1 MVKIICGAK
10 GKGKTKEMLSLAA
23 QAVKDVDGSV
33 VYIDKSD
40 QHMYELNNQIRLIDI
55 SEYPVKSSDSF
66 LGFVSGLLAGTHDIE
81 MVFIDSLLKLSALT
95 ASEIATII
103 DKLDALST
111 DVEFVVSISAN
122 KDDLPDS
129 VQDKIVFSC

>member
-10 GKGKTKEMLSLAA
+10 GKGKTKEMLTLAA

-40 QHMYELNNQIRLIDI
+40 QHMYELNNQIRRIDI
-55 SEYPVKSSDSF
+55 SEYPVNSSDSF
-66 LGFVSGLLAGTHDIE
+66 LGFVSGLLAGNHDIE

-95 ASEIATII
+95 ASEIATIV

>member
-1 MVKIICGAK
+1 MC
-10 GKGKTKEMLSLAA
+10 
-23 QAVKDVDGSV
+23 
-33 VYIDKSD
+33 
-40 QHMYELNNQIRLIDI
+40 H
-55 SEYPVKSSDSF
+55 SF
-66 LGFVSGLLAGTHDIE
+66 LE
-81 MVFIDSLLKLSALT
+81 REK
-95 ASEIATII
+95 EIATII

>member
-10 GKGKTKEMLSLAA
+10 GKGKTKEMLTLAE
-23 QAVKDVDGSV
+23 QSVKDVDGSV

-66 LGFVSGLLAGTHDIE
+66 LGFVSGLLAGNHDIE

-95 ASEIATII
+95 ASEIATIV

>member
-10 GKGKTKEMLSLAA
+10 GKGKTKEMLTLAA

-55 SEYPVKSSDSF
+55 SEYPVESSDSF
-66 LGFVSGLLAGTHDIE
+66 LGFVSGLLAGNHDIE

-95 ASEIATII
+95 AAEIATIV
-103 DKLDALST
+103 DKLDALSS

>member
-10 GKGKTKEMLSLAA
+10 GKGKTKEMLTLAA
-23 QAVKDVDGSV
+23 QSIKDVDGSV

-40 QHMYELNNQIRLIDI
+40 QHIYELNNQIRLIDI
-55 SEYPVKSSDSF
+55 SEYPVKSSESF
-66 LGFVSGLLAGTHDIE
+66 LGFVSGLLAGNHDIE

-103 DKLDALST
+103 DKLDALSN

>member
-10 GKGKTKEMLSLAA
+10 GKGKTKEMLTLAA

-40 QHMYELNNQIRLIDI
+40 QHIYELNNQIRLIDI

-66 LGFVSGLLAGTHDIE
+66 LGFVSGLLAGNHDIE

>member
-66 LGFVSGLLAGTHDIE
+66 LGFVSGLLAGNHDIE

-95 ASEIATII
+95 ASEIATIV
-103 DKLDALST
+103 DKLDALSS

>member
-10 GKGKTKEMLSLAA
+10 GKGKTKEMLTLAD
-23 QAVKDVDGSV
+23 QAVKDVDGSI

-55 SEYPVKSSDSF
+55 SEYPVASSDSF
-66 LGFVSGLLAGTHDIE
+66 LGFVSGLLAGNHDIE

-95 ASEIATII
+95 AAEIATIV
-103 DKLDALST
+103 DKLDALSS

>member
-66 LGFVSGLLAGTHDIE
+66 LGFVSGLLAGNHDIE

-95 ASEIATII
+95 ASEIATIV
-103 DKLDALST
+103 DKLDALSS
-111 DVEFVVSISAN
+111 DVEFVVCISAN

>member
-1 MVKIICGAK
+1 MIKIICGAK
-10 GKGKTKEMLSLAA
+10 GKGKTKEMLRLAD
-23 QAVKDVDGSV
+23 QAIKDVDGSV

-66 LGFVSGLLAGTHDIE
+66 LGFVSGLLAGNHDIE
-81 MVFIDSLLKLSALT
+81 MVFVDSLLKLSALS
-95 ASEIATII
+95 ASEIATIV
-103 DKLDALST
+103 DKLDALKT
-111 DVEFVVSISAN
+111 DVEFIVSISAN

>member
-10 GKGKTKEMLSLAA
+10 GKGKTKEMLTLAA
-23 QAVKDVDGSV
+23 QAVNDVDGSV

-66 LGFVSGLLAGTHDIE
+66 LGFVSGLLAGNHDIE

-95 ASEIATII
+95 ASEIATIV

>member
-10 GKGKTKEMLSLAA
+10 GKGKTKEMLTLAA

-66 LGFVSGLLAGTHDIE
+66 LGFVSGLLAGNHDIE

-95 ASEIATII
+95 ASEIATIV
-103 DKLDALST
+103 DKLDALSS

-122 KDDLPDS
+122 KYDLPDS

>member
-10 GKGKTKEMLSLAA
+10 GKGKTKEMLTLAA
-23 QAVKDVDGSV
+23 QAIQDVDGSV

-40 QHMYELNNQIRLIDI
+40 QHIYELNNQIRLIDI
-55 SEYPVKSSDSF
+55 SEYPVKSSESF
-66 LGFVSGLLAGTHDIE
+66 LGFVSGLLAGNHDIE

-95 ASEIATII
+95 ASEIATIV
-103 DKLDALST
+103 DKLDALSN

>member
-10 GKGKTKEMLSLAA
+10 GKGKTKEMLTLAA

-66 LGFVSGLLAGTHDIE
+66 LGFVSGLLAGKHDIE

>member
-10 GKGKTKEMLSLAA
+10 GKGKTKEMLTLAE
-23 QAVKDVDGSV
+23 QSVKDVDGSV

-55 SEYPVKSSDSF
+55 SEYPVKSSESF
-66 LGFVSGLLAGTHDIE
+66 LGFVSGLLAGNHDIE

-95 ASEIATII
+95 ASEIATIV

>member
-1 MVKIICGAK
+1 MIKIICGAK
-10 GKGKTKEMLSLAA
+10 GKGKTKEMLRLAD
-23 QAVKDVDGSV
+23 QAIKDVDGSV

-40 QHMYELNNQIRLIDI
+40 QHMYELSNQIRLIDI

-66 LGFVSGLLAGTHDIE
+66 LGFVSGLLAGNHDIE
-81 MVFIDSLLKLSALT
+81 MVFVDSLLKLSALS
-95 ASEIATII
+95 ASEIATIV
-103 DKLDALST
+103 DKLDELST
-111 DVEFVVSISAN
+111 DVEFIVSISAN

>member
-66 LGFVSGLLAGTHDIE
+66 LGFVSGLLAGNHDIE

-103 DKLDALST
+103 DKLDALSS

>member
-10 GKGKTKEMLSLAA
+10 GKGKTKEMLTLAD
-23 QAVKDVDGSV
+23 QAVKDVDGSI

-55 SEYPVKSSDSF
+55 SEYPVKSSESF
-66 LGFVSGLLAGTHDIE
+66 LGFVSGLLAGNHDIE

>member
-10 GKGKTKEMLSLAA
+10 GKGKTKEMLTLAA

-55 SEYPVKSSDSF
+55 SEYPVNTSDSF
-66 LGFVSGLLAGTHDIE
+66 LGFVSGLLAGNHDIE

-95 ASEIATII
+95 ASEIATIV

>member
-1 MVKIICGAK
+1 MAKIICGAK
-10 GKGKTKEMLSLAA
+10 GKGKTKEMLTLAA

-66 LGFVSGLLAGTHDIE
+66 LGFVSGLLAGNHDIE

-103 DKLDALST
+103 DKLDALSS

>member
-10 GKGKTKEMLSLAA
+10 GKGKTKEMLTLAA

-66 LGFVSGLLAGTHDIE
+66 LGFISGLLAGNHDIE

-103 DKLDALST
+103 DKLDALSS

>member
-10 GKGKTKEMLSLAA
+10 GKGKTKEMLTLAA

-66 LGFVSGLLAGTHDIE
+66 LGFVSGLLAGNHDIE
-81 MVFIDSLLKLSALT
+81 MVFIDSLLKLSTLT

>member
-10 GKGKTKEMLSLAA
+10 GKGKTKEMLTLAA
-23 QAVKDVDGSV
+23 QAVQDVDGSV

-55 SEYPVKSSDSF
+55 SEYPVNSSDSF
-66 LGFVSGLLAGTHDIE
+66 LGFVSGLLAGNHDIE

-103 DKLDALST
+103 DKLDTLSN

>member
-10 GKGKTKEMLSLAA
+10 GKGKTKEMLTLAE
-23 QAVKDVDGSV
+23 QSVKDVDGSV

-66 LGFVSGLLAGTHDIE
+66 LGFVSGLLAGNHDIE

-95 ASEIATII
+95 ASEIATIV
-103 DKLDALST
+103 DKLDVLST

>member
-10 GKGKTKEMLSLAA
+10 GKGKTKEMLTLAA

-55 SEYPVKSSDSF
+55 SEYPVNSSDSF
-66 LGFVSGLLAGTHDIE
+66 LGFVSGLLAGNHDIE
-81 MVFIDSLLKLSALT
+81 MVFIDSLLKLSSLT
-95 ASEIATII
+95 ASEIATIV

>member
-10 GKGKTKEMLSLAA
+10 GKGKTKEMLTLAA
-23 QAVKDVDGSV
+23 QAVKDVEGSV

-40 QHMYELNNQIRLIDI
+40 QHIYELNNQIRLIDI
-55 SEYPVKSSDSF
+55 SEYPVESSDSF
-66 LGFVSGLLAGTHDIE
+66 LGFVSGLLAGNHDIE

>member
-10 GKGKTKEMLSLAA
+10 GKGKTKEMLTLAA

-66 LGFVSGLLAGTHDIE
+66 LGFVSGLLAGNHDIE
-81 MVFIDSLLKLSALT
+81 MVFVDSLLKLSALT
-95 ASEIATII
+95 ASEIATIV
-103 DKLDALST
+103 DKLDALSSN
-111 DVEFVVSISAN
+111 VEFIVSISAN

>member
-10 GKGKTKEMLSLAA
+10 GKGKTKEMLTLAA

-66 LGFVSGLLAGTHDIE
+66 LGFVSGLLAGNHDIE

-95 ASEIATII
+95 ASEIATIV

-111 DVEFVVSISAN
+111 NVEFVVSISAN

>member
-10 GKGKTKEMLSLAA
+10 GKGKTKEMLTLAA

-55 SEYPVKSSDSF
+55 SEYPVNSSDSF
-66 LGFVSGLLAGTHDIE
+66 LGFVSGLLAGNHDIE

-95 ASEIATII
+95 ASEIATIV

>member
-10 GKGKTKEMLSLAA
+10 GKGKTKEMLTLAA

-40 QHMYELNNQIRLIDI
+40 QHIYELNNQIRLIDI

-66 LGFVSGLLAGTHDIE
+66 LGFVSGLLAGNHDIE

-103 DKLDALST
+103 DKLDALSA

>member
-10 GKGKTKEMLSLAA
+10 GKGKTKEMLTLAA

-66 LGFVSGLLAGTHDIE
+66 LGFVSGLLAGNHDIE

-95 ASEIATII
+95 AAEIATIV
-103 DKLDALST
+103 DKLDALSS

>member
-10 GKGKTKEMLSLAA
+10 GKGKTKEMLTLAE
-23 QAVKDVDGSV
+23 QSVKDVDGSV

-55 SEYPVKSSDSF
+55 SEYPVKSSESF
-66 LGFVSGLLAGTHDIE
+66 LGFVSGLLAGNHDIE

-95 ASEIATII
+95 ASEIATIV
-103 DKLDALST
+103 DKLDALSN

>member
-10 GKGKTKEMLSLAA
+10 GKGKTKEMLTLAA

-66 LGFVSGLLAGTHDIE
+66 LGFVSGLLAGNHDIE

>member
-10 GKGKTKEMLSLAA
+10 GKGKTKEMLTLAA

-55 SEYPVKSSDSF
+55 SEYPVNSSDSF
-66 LGFVSGLLAGTHDIE
+66 LGFVSGLLAGNHDIE

-95 ASEIATII
+95 AAEIATIV
-103 DKLDALST
+103 DKLDALSSN
-111 DVEFVVSISAN
+111 VEFVVSISAN

>member
-10 GKGKTKEMLSLAA
+10 GKGKTKEMLTLAA

-66 LGFVSGLLAGTHDIE
+66 LGFVSGLLAGNHDIE

-103 DKLDALST
+103 DKLDALSS

>member
-10 GKGKTKEMLSLAA
+10 GKGKTKEMLTLAA
-23 QAVKDVDGSV
+23 QAVQDVDGSV

-55 SEYPVKSSDSF
+55 SEYPVNSSDSF
-66 LGFVSGLLAGTHDIE
+66 LGFVSGLLAGNHDIE

-95 ASEIATII
+95 ASEIATIV
-103 DKLDALST
+103 DKLDALSNT
-111 DVEFVVSISAN
+111 VEFVVSISAN

>member
-10 GKGKTKEMLSLAA
+10 GKGKTKEMLTLAA

-66 LGFVSGLLAGTHDIE
+66 LGFVSGLLAGNHDIE

-95 ASEIATII
+95 ASEIATIV
-103 DKLDALST
+103 DKLDALSS

>member
-10 GKGKTKEMLSLAA
+10 GKGKTKEMLTLAA
-23 QAVKDVDGSV
+23 QAVQDVDGSV

-55 SEYPVKSSDSF
+55 SEYPVNSSDSF
-66 LGFVSGLLAGTHDIE
+66 LGFVSGLLAGNHDIE

-103 DKLDALST
+103 DKLDALSN

>member
-10 GKGKTKEMLSLAA
+10 GKGKTKEMLTLAT
-23 QAVKDVDGSV
+23 QAVQDVDGSV

-55 SEYPVKSSDSF
+55 SEYPVNSSDSF
-66 LGFVSGLLAGTHDIE
+66 LGFVSGLLAGNHDIE

-95 ASEIATII
+95 ASEIATIV
-103 DKLDALST
+103 DKLDALSNT
-111 DVEFVVSISAN
+111 VEFVVSISAN

>member
-1 MVKIICGAK
+1 MIKIICGAK
-10 GKGKTKEMLSLAA
+10 GKGKTKEMLTLAA

-55 SEYPVKSSDSF
+55 SEYPVTSSDSF
-66 LGFVSGLLAGTHDIE
+66 LGFVSGLLAGNHDIQ
-81 MVFIDSLLKLSALT
+81 MVFVDSLLKLSALS
-95 ASEIATII
+95 ASEIATIV

-111 DVEFVVSISAN
+111 EVEFIVSISAN